1 MINPGVTPV
10 TIPQVTVTNL
20 PPVQQAQITN
30 FPSLQSVNV
39 QNPYLATGSKDGG
52 HFSIGSTTTAP
63 ATNATG
69 SWTVIA
75 LMKAIFARLLAPFN
89 VVVSNFPAPQSP
101 QPVSGT
107 VAVSNFP
114 ATQPVSGTVAVSNFP
129 APVADQLVHVGN
141 FPATQPVSVNNFPAS
156 TAVNNFPATQPVS
169 GAVSVSNLPA
179 TQPVSGTVAVSN
191 FPASTSVNN
200 FPATQQVS
208 GTVAVSN
215 FPAVQATRELLNTGR
230 QQVCLMWEN
239 LAGTTA
245 ETLIAF
251 TTGSRAGVALTPATA
266 YTVSAGKTF
275 RIQSLAFVFGQN
287 GSSAC
292 NYRARIRQAGSL
304 LVTSPAIAGGGAGGP
319 SNTCNTLSVPLPDGL
334 EIAAGQQI
342 GLTHTDSA
350 TGGIFS
356 AYLVGFEY

>member
-10 TIPQVTVTNL
+10 TIPQVTVSNL
-20 PPVQQAQITN
+20 PTVQQAKITN

-39 QNPYLATGSKDGG
+39 QNPYLVTGSKDGE
-52 HFSIGSTTTAP
+52 HYTIGSTTEAP
-63 ATNATG
+63 ATNSTG

-75 LMKAIFARLLAPFN
+75 LLKAIFSRLLAPFN

-101 QPVSGT
+101 QPISGT

-114 ATQPVSGTVAVSNFP
+114 ATQPVSVS
-129 APVADQLVHVGN
+129 
-141 FPATQPVSVNNFPAS
+141 NFPAS
-156 TAVNNFPATQPVS
+156 TAVSNFPATQQVI
-169 GAVSVSNLPA
+169 GTVSVSNLPA

-200 FPATQQVS
+200 FPATQPVSGSVAVSNLPATQPVSVTNFPASQPIS

-251 TTGSRAGVALTPATA
+251 TTGSRAGVALAPATA
-266 YTVSAGKTF
+266 YTVSAGKTL

-292 NYRARIRQAGSL
+292 NYRARVRQAGSL

-342 GLTHTDSA
+342 GLTHIDSA